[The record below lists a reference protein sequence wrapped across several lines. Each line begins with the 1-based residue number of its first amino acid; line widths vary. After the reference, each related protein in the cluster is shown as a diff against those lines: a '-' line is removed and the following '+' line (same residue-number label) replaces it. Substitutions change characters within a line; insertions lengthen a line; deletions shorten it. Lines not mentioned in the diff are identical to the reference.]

1 MQVLGRASSRNE
13 SSGTV
18 DRVKPRDIGTREVE
32 SVTDALIGQV
42 CEHKSGFAVAAETR
56 QFARIAALGTL

>member
-18 DRVKPRDIGTREVE
+18 DRVKPRDIDMREVE
-32 SVTDALIGQV
+32 NVMGALTGQV
-42 CEHKSGFAVAAETR
+42 CEHKSGFAVVAETW
-56 QFARIAALGTL
+56 QFAGITALGTL